1 VNNVDRL
8 VFNTPYSF
16 TNKSSPLSFTREKA
30 SSVIYAVPNA
40 LLLGLL
46 GIALVVAIRMRR
58 KLGAEIMLVAVLV
71 ALGFAVHVPLAG
83 YARFVTPLVP
93 AAAWLVIAIL
103 SSQVRVL
110 ERQPEP

>member
-8 VFNTPYSF
+8 VFNSPYSF
-16 TNKSSPLSFTREKA
+16 TNKNSPLSFTREKA

-40 LLLGLL
+40 LLFGLL
-46 GIALVVAIRMRR
+46 AIALVVAVRMRR
-58 KLGAEIMLVAVLV
+58 QLRAEVVPIAVLV

-93 AAAWLVIAIL
+93 AAAWLVIA
-103 SSQVRVL
+103 VL
-110 ERQPEP
+110 ARAVAARERA